1 MGEFQDEYEFIEGD
15 KGIIGAGAYAVVRIA
30 THRRTGQQYAV
41 KVIDKNNRNNTK
53 DKCMNEARLLHQVSG
68 FKNIVKL
75 HDFKEDKDNF
85 YMVFEY
91 VQGGNLQAQLDAR
104 GGTLE
109 EEEVTA
115 MVRDLANALHFLHS
129 RRIAHRDLKPA
140 NILCER
146 SNFVSPCKLADFDLA
161 SAEHISNNSN
171 NYSAILNSPPSP
183 TSGTNINHSTYIG
196 AGSHTNQHH
205 ANSLVPLEI
214 RKSTTSNMDS
224 GIDACS
230 PTGMETGSPKASWGD
245 NNQQHK
251 MECVFEDEV
260 LHSKR
265 NIEPPMEM
273 QSPVGS
279 PEYMP
284 PEIATLFLYGNGC
297 YDEEGE
303 EDGFDHVVHDQF
315 DRSYTQACDIWSLG

>member
-109 EEEVTA
+109 EDEVAA
-115 MVRDLANALHFLHS
+115 MVRDLANGLHFLHS
-129 RRIAHRDLKPA
+129 KRIAHRDLKPA

-146 SNFVSPCKLADFDLA
+146 ENFVSPCKIADFDLA
-161 SAEHISNNSN
+161 SAENMNNNSTVLSSI
-171 NYSAILNSPPSP
+171 YHSPPSP
-183 TSGTNINHSTYIG
+183 SLAHSNLSGCT
-196 AGSHTNQHH
+196 A
-205 ANSLVPLEI
+205 PMLEC

-230 PTGMETGSPKASWGD
+230 PPPAGMTDSPSKPRSWS
-245 NNQQHK
+245 N
-251 MECVFEDEV
+251 
-260 LHSKR
+260 
-265 NIEPPMEM
+265 
-273 QSPVGS
+273 
-279 PEYMP
+279 
-284 PEIATLFLYGNGC
+284 
-297 YDEEGE
+297 
-303 EDGFDHVVHDQF
+303 
-315 DRSYTQACDIWSLG
+315 